1 MNNSF
6 ISCFYNTPC
15 LAGLW
20 ENSHNGVWTLQF
32 QIMDVQW
39 NIQMWWKWGKYLW
52 CSEQESS
59 DLQVADELRK
69 YTKVQS
75 MKNQARILLHETLEE
90 SRASKSLAIDW
101 SERTSLQGWGR
112 LCIPIRHDTDKA
124 YSDRTQTGMRA
135 KGSQIPM
142 MRQRWNRQRP

>member
-20 ENSHNGVWTLQF
+20 KNSHNGVWTLQF

-39 NIQMWWKWGKYLW
+39 NIQMWWKQGKYLRS
-52 CSEQESS
+52 SEQESS
-59 DLQVADELRK
+59 DVQVGDELRNYK
-69 YTKVQS
+69 EVQS
-75 MKNQARILLHETLEE
+75 VKYQARILLPKPG
-90 SRASKSLAIDW
+90 RKSCTEILSTDW
-101 SERTSLQGWGR
+101 SERTSFQGWEC

-124 YSDRTQTGMRA
+124 YPDYTQTGMRA